1 MLVATLLLALQSKPA
16 IPPASAFQPTG
27 PKIVVTMQG
36 GKSFTITTDKA
47 GSPKTV
53 THIAAL
59 IKKGFYDCQRI
70 HRVEPWVT
78 QWGAPASKTKP
89 MTDEAVLGGGS
100 GKDMPFEGSKWD
112 YYRGVVGIASEG
124 LQLGGDSQIFVLKKD
139 AFRLFGSYAVLGK
152 VTSGMGV
159 VDNIKKGDRI
169 KSVRISR

>member
-1 MLVATLLLALQSKPA
+1 MLVATLLLTLQTRQA

-27 PKIVVTMQG
+27 PKLVVTMQN

-53 THIAAL
+53 AHIARL
-59 IKKGFYDCQRI
+59 VKQGFYNQQRI

-89 MTDEAVLGGGS
+89 MTDESVLGGGS
-100 GKDMPFEGSKWD
+100 GKDMPFEMSKWD

-124 LQLGGDSQIFVLKKD
+124 LQRGGDSQIFVLKRD
-139 AFRLFGSYAVLGK
+139 AFRLWSSYAVLGK
-152 VTSGMGV
+152 VTKGMAV
-159 VDNIKKGDRI
+159 VDRIKKGDRI
-169 KSVRISR
+169 GSIRISK